1 MNTIPGAI
9 SRFLA
14 SLLCI
19 SLLTVTV
26 SLRVSSA
33 PSTST
38 ADLSTLAAEAYV
50 YAYPL
55 VVIGTTVPVMTNV
68 EKPRG
73 TLAPINQLAALRT
86 YPTAAFKD
94 VVRPNADTLYVSGWM
109 DLAKEPMVLSIPA
122 MGKRY
127 ALFPLL
133 NMWTDVF
140 ESPGMRTT
148 GTAPQTY
155 AITGPGWN
163 GTLPAGVKQYKSA
176 TRYVWMIGRIYCDG
190 TAADYKAAH
199 AIEDQ
204 ITLVPLSSY
213 GTAYVPPAAS
223 VNPGVDMKLAPG
235 KQVTA
240 MSGKA
245 YFTRFAEI
253 LKNNPPLPSDGEMV
267 AVLGRLGITPGSGL
281 DWDKLDPSVKAALEA
296 APKAGQARI
305 AAFAAKAGKVVNGW
319 TVALGWGDYGTNYD
333 LRAFVAEFGL
343 GANQDKD
350 AVYPATTKPLDG
362 SKNYVMHFAKGKLPP
377 VRAFWSL
384 TMYNSAA
391 LFYDNPLNRYNVSQR
406 DQFNLNPDGSLDI
419 YVQHASPGAAK
430 QANWLPS
437 PADKFTMLL
446 RLYWPTS
453 TPPSILD
460 GTWEPPAVTAV

>member
-1 MNTIPGAI
+1 
-9 SRFLA
+9 
-14 SLLCI
+14 
-19 SLLTVTV
+19 
-26 SLRVSSA
+26 
-33 PSTST
+33 
-38 ADLSTLAAEAYV
+38 
-50 YAYPL
+50 
-55 VVIGTTVPVMTNV
+55 
-68 EKPRG
+68 
-73 TLAPINQLAALRT
+73 
-86 YPTAAFKD
+86 
-94 VVRPNADTLYVSGWM
+94 
-109 DLAKEPMVLSIPA
+109 
-122 MGKRY
+122 
-127 ALFPLL
+127 
-133 NMWTDVF
+133 
-140 ESPGMRTT
+140 
-148 GTAPQTY
+148 
-155 AITGPGWN
+155 
-163 GTLPAGVKQYKSA
+163 
-176 TRYVWMIGRIYCDG
+176 
-190 TAADYKAAH
+190 
-199 AIEDQ
+199 
-204 ITLVPLSSY
+204 
-213 GTAYVPPAAS
+213 
-223 VNPGVDMKLAPG
+223 
-235 KQVTA
+235 
-240 MSGKA
+240 
-245 YFTRFAEI
+245 
-253 LKNNPPLPSDGEMV
+253 MV